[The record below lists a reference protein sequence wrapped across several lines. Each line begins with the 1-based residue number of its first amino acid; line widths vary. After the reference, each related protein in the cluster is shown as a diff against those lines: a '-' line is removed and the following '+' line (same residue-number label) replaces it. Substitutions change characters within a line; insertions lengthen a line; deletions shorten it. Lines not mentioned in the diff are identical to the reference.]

1 MIYKYVPFVRR
12 RYRASLMDFREY
24 AFDAAFDS
32 QSITHKHITA
42 ISKGHMLAQLP
53 GDSNVALREKL
64 TPNYPF
70 SCKRILVSDDYYP
83 AMTRDGVT
91 LETGSI
97 AEITPT
103 GVQIDDGSHYDID
116 LLILATGF
124 RTTQFMYPIKI
135 YGAGGYS
142 LEEAWSEGA
151 SAYLGITAQNLPNFA
166 MLYGPN
172 TNLAHNSLILQIE
185 AQSLYINTLISA
197 VLASKR
203 QGKTLRLEPKQEVVE
218 EYNQEV
224 QARLAN
230 STFADPNCT
239 SWFKDENGRITT
251 NWYGSAISYQNRT
264 NFVDW
269 NDFEILGTAAQDLKK
284 KGQTRWSRVV
294 EETQISNRVA
304 GLASLGIVVACAAA
318 FWGSRLRIGRH

>member
-1 MIYKYVPFVRR
+1 MIYKYVPFARR
-12 RYRASLMDFREY
+12 RYRASLMDFREFV
-24 AFDAAFDS
+24 FDAAFDS
-32 QSITHKHITA
+32 QSATHRLITT
-42 ISKGHMLAQLP
+42 ISKSHMLAQLP

-97 AEITPT
+97 AQITPA
-103 GVQIDDGSHYDID
+103 GVKIDNGSSYDLD
-116 LLILATGF
+116 LVILATGF

-142 LEEAWSEGA
+142 LEEAWAKGA

-197 VLASKR
+197 VLSSKR

-218 EYNQEV
+218 EYNHEV

-239 SWFKDENGRITT
+239 SWFKDESGRITT

-269 NDFEILGTAAQDLKK
+269 NDFEILGTAAPDLKK
-284 KGQTRWSRVV
+284 KGQTRWRRVV
-294 EETQISNRVA
+294 EETQVSNRMA
-304 GLASLGIVVACAAA
+304 GLASLGVIAVCAAA
-318 FWGSRLRIGRH
+318 FYGSRLRIARH